1 MGTRINKAFC
11 KFIIFACAFCV
22 FTACSFASVNSLSG
36 IDVRPNESGS
46 YDITFKL
53 DKFAKIQKF
62 NSEKDNLTLLINST
76 IPSDYVE
83 IVYDNANNLDNVIV
97 QKKNKNNTVVLL
109 QGKNIENSEIITNEL
124 STGIVKEIN
133 AGQGLFYTADKKLT
147 ASLFGAILFLFA
159 LMLSLRKKNSHINT
173 NRKIQTASN
182 KTEIHTRTIPSINY
196 RINKTYKTANM
207 SVPKDF
213 VINKYTNEVQEK
225 IRKAG

>member
-11 KFIIFACAFCV
+11 KFIIFACTFCV
-22 FTACSFASVNSLSG
+22 FTAGAFASVNSLSG

-124 STGIVKEIN
+124 STGIVK

>member
-11 KFIIFACAFCV
+11 KFIIFACVFCI
-22 FTACSFASVNSLSG
+22 FTANAFASVNSLSG

-53 DKFAKIQKF
+53 DKFAKIQKI
-62 NSEKDNLTLLINST
+62 NTEKDNLTLLINST

-83 IVYDNANNLDNVIV
+83 IVYDNANNLDNIIV
-97 QKKNKNNTVVLL
+97 QKKNKNNTIILFE
-109 QGKNIENSEIITNEL
+109 GKNIENSEIITNEL
-124 STGIVKEIN
+124 STGTVKEIN
-133 AGQGLFYTADKKLT
+133 AGQGLFYIADKKLT
-147 ASLFGAILFLFA
+147 ASILLAGIFFFA
-159 LMLSLRKKNSHINT
+159 LMLSARKKKQKNNT
-173 NRKIQTASN
+173 LNKIKIASD

-196 RINKTYKTANM
+196 RVNKTYKTANM

-213 VINKYTNEVQEK
+213 VINKYTHETEEK